1 MWLRISSNGT
11 EMFMKKEPQDPETQ
25 YPHGGQLSRDRSDWI
40 LKYLELADR
49 IIQAHMPQAR
59 EQEEA

>member
-1 MWLRISSNGT
+1 
-11 EMFMKKEPQDPETQ
+11 MKQEPQHPETQ
-25 YPHGGQLSRDRSDWI
+25 QPHRGQASRDRSDWI

-49 IIQAHMPQAR
+49 IIQTHMPQAR